1 MGKIFTTSDLH
12 LGHINILK
20 YEPLSRPF
28 ASIEEMDDAIV
39 ERWNSKVGPHD
50 TVYVLGDLCMGVRDK
65 VKERVS
71 RLNGHIIL
79 VRGNHDDK
87 NRIAIYEEMGIEVK
101 DIAYLSYKGKFFIM
115 CHFPIANEEFMKM
128 ISEKNLEIC
137 LLHGH
142 THQHNSFTVEN
153 NSNIYHVGMDSHN
166 LTPISI
172 EEIWEEIEEKKNEI
186 N

>member
-1 MGKIFTTSDLH
+1 MGKIFITSDLH
-12 LGHINILK
+12 LGHQNIIK

-28 ASIEEMDDAIV
+28 ATVEEMDDAIV

-50 TVYVLGDLCMGVRDK
+50 TVYVLGDLCMGMRDK

-115 CHFPIANEEFMKM
+115 CHFPIVSPEFTRMVTNFDG
-128 ISEKNLEIC
+128 SCVFLY
-137 LLHGH
+137 GH
-142 THQHNSFTVEN
+142 VHHNAPRGLVDGAF
-153 NSNIYHVGMDSHN
+153 HVGIDTN
-166 LTPISI
+166 DLTPWSI
-172 EEIWEEIEEKKNEI
+172 EEIWQECQKESSIYEL
-186 N
+186 

>member
-12 LGHINILK
+12 LGHQNILK

-28 ASIEEMDDAIV
+28 ATVEEMDDAIV

-50 TVYVLGDLCMGVRDK
+50 TVYVLGDLCMGMRDK

-115 CHFPIANEEFMKM
+115 CHFPIANEEFAKM
-128 ISEKNLEIC
+128 VREDNKECVFLY
-137 LLHGH
+137 GH
-142 THQHNSFTVEN
+142 IHSKAPQGFVDGSF
-153 NSNIYHVGMDSHN
+153 HVGVDTNN
-166 LTPISI
+166 LTPLSI
-172 EEIWEEIEEKKNEI
+172 EEIWEKTSND